1 MAVARQTCP
10 ATTDGR
16 TPYQHG
22 TDASG
27 NSQCGVKA
35 ANGDRFNCVYSK
47 SPSIRGGL
55 VYDSACGTCQK
66 QMIGADPYNSYNDNV
81 ARQYRSGAL
90 GNFFVC
96 PATDTRKGSALNQQ
110 YVDPSVGPNGGI
122 NCNYRTPEV
131 RNTLHH
137 LLRVPTDSVVSVDMY
152 RATRRPVFMIAT
164 PVYCSETTKRPSQIS
179 SATRTLLKRRAPIL

>member
-1 MAVARQTCP
+1 MSIDCFRSPLTQQILIPVHFFHSFDVSTSITETTTTRVFPTQTEVAISRQTCP

-35 ANGDRFNCVYSK
+35 SNGDRFNCVYSK
-47 SPSIRGGL
+47 SPNIRGGL

-66 QMIGADPYNSYNDNV
+66 QMIGADPYNGYNDNV

-90 GNFFVC
+90 STFFVC
-96 PATDTRKGSALNQQ
+96 PATDTRSGSSLNQQ

-131 RNTLHH
+131 R
-137 LLRVPTDSVVSVDMY
+137 
-152 RATRRPVFMIAT
+152 AA
-164 PVYCSETTKRPSQIS
+164 
-179 SATRTLLKRRAPIL
+179 